1 VTTAA
6 DVARALAERIEA
18 LVRELL
24 SNGAREGHEW
34 LVGNVH
40 GDRGSSL
47 AVRLSGSKAGVWC
60 DFATGESGDA
70 LDLVK
75 SALDVDIREALAW
88 SLRWL
93 GIRHGAFELPSRSTP
108 DGAAPKPKQWAS
120 DPDRWRRPWEA
131 ARPIVG
137 TRAETYLDARG
148 LRFEDA
154 AGRVLRFGAW
164 RARKSATGELEYH
177 PALLCALSD
186 ARSNKQCGIIN
197 IYLKPDGSD
206 RLRDKK
212 GKTVTGRAG
221 GAVVMLSDFDEPTTG
236 LVLCEGV
243 ETGIA
248 LFQRE
253 VRPIW
258 ACGAAG
264 TLAKLPPLGGI
275 EALTIA
281 ADTGNTGMLAADEL
295 AERWRTARR
304 EVFIITPPSGDWADL
319 Q

>member
-1 VTTAA
+1 MTAA
-6 DVARALAERIEA
+6 DIARALAERIEA

-34 LVGNVH
+34 RVGNVH

-75 SALDVDIREALAW
+75 AALGVDIREALAW

-93 GIRHGAFELPSRSTP
+93 GIQHSAFELPSRSTP
-108 DGAAPKPKQWAS
+108 DGAAPKPNQWAS
-120 DPDRWRRPWEA
+120 NPDHWRRPWQA
-131 ARPIVG
+131 ARPIAG
-137 TRAETYLDARG
+137 TLAETYLDARE
-148 LRFEDA
+148 LRFEDPT
-154 AGRVLRFGAW
+154 GRVLRFAVR
-164 RARKSATGELEYH
+164 RARKSPADELEYH

-186 ARSNKQCGIIN
+186 ARSSKQCGIIN
-197 IYLKPDGSD
+197 IYLKSDGSD

-221 GAVVMLSDFDEPTTG
+221 GAVVMLSDFDEPAMG

-253 VRPIW
+253 LRPIW

-264 TLAKLPPLGGI
+264 TLAKLPLLGGI

-295 AERWRTARR
+295 AERWRTAGC
-304 EVFIITPPSGDWADL
+304 EVFVITPPSGDWADL